1 MYRLIAFFA
10 LVLIP
15 STLSH
20 SWLACTDYTEKNG
33 AYWDPNKCRGFPRDA
48 QRYADKNSFGQD
60 RGNKNFVLY
69 LFVNYLTKWS
79 EYTTYIFRHLF
90 KN

>member
-1 MYRLIAFFA
+1 MFKLITFVA

-60 RGNKNFVLY
+60 RGN
-69 LFVNYLTKWS
+69 
-79 EYTTYIFRHLF
+79 IFFLCCNKF
-90 KN
+90 KNN